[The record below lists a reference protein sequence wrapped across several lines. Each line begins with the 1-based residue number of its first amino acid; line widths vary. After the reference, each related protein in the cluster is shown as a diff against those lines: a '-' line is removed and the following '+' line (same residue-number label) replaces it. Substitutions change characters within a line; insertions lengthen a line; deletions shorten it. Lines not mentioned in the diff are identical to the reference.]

1 MEKGEKRKR
10 EKSKKGW
17 TNRKEGKMMK
27 EKVVV
32 PWCVY
37 AFMHFRSFGRVQKIR
52 KNVESKSE
60 TEKGL
65 SRNKKWRFLGWFFR
79 EKNVKREKGLTRNSR
94 KSSKIKGSVTHTFSK
109 KKKTRE
115 QKKKK
120 RKIDRKR
127 KNRRCLLQFVGKKH
141 NIFQIHQ
148 KQESNK
154 WETECLKEEKENNQ
168 GELRQ
173 KRETISQETEK
184 QYKAGKI
191 NVKHVQQKKETD
203 KIVFGN
209 RRKQKK
215 KVKETIQDQEKR
227 KIKNSEKVKETR
239 KHGETE
245 RTSG

>member
-1 MEKGEKRKR
+1 MEKGEKRK
-10 EKSKKGW
+10 EKKSKKGW

-27 EKVVV
+27 EKV
-32 PWCVY
+32 
-37 AFMHFRSFGRVQKIR
+37 MIEKR

-94 KSSKIKGSVTHTFSK
+94 KSSKIKGLVTHTFSK

-120 RKIDRKR
+120 RKIAEREKQKMSSR
-127 KNRRCLLQFVGKKH
+127 ICWKKQH
-141 NIFQIHQ
+141 FSDTS
-148 KQESNK
+148 KQERNK
-154 WETECLKEEKENNQ
+154 WETECLKEEKENNK

-173 KRETISQETEK
+173 KRETISQDTEK
-184 QYKAGKI
+184 QYKAWK
-191 NVKHVQQKKETD
+191 NVKHVQQKRETD

-215 KVKETIQDQEKR
+215 KV
-227 KIKNSEKVKETR
+227 
-239 KHGETE
+239 
-245 RTSG
+245 